1 MANAHQQLID
11 LCEQR
16 ATSRP
21 KDEPVAPV
29 ITNMAAWL
37 ESLKQSY
44 RGKPKQEPPA
54 RPPYATLYSNG
65 TPLSEG
71 QKPVPADRSAH
82 YRLLNAAGR

>member
-1 MANAHQQLID
+1 MSKAHEQLVT
-11 LCEQR
+11 LCEQSPV
-16 ATSRP
+16 SRP

-29 ITNMAAWL
+29 INNMAAWL

-54 RPPYATLYSNG
+54 RPPYVTLNAT
-65 TPLSEG
+65 TTLSEG
-71 QKPVPADRSAH
+71 QKPVPRDQSLH